1 MVAEEIA
8 ISERLLTPKKH
19 RPIDRSD
26 HSVETGQNLHLELK
40 PVLRVHRALASI
52 IGEDAF

>member
-40 PVLRVHRALASI
+40 PILRVHRALTSI